1 MTDGRVNW
9 EMLASKAR
17 EESAPALDVAPLV
30 VQRIAGSRVLPVPNW
45 PVWSTTELSATGLA
59 VAAAMLMM
67 LSVALSGVS
76 WDDPFGDWFS
86 SLVLVMS

>member
-9 EMLASKAR
+9 KVLASKAR
-17 EESAPALDVAPLV
+17 EESAPVLNVAPLV
-30 VQRIAGSRVLPVPNW
+30 VQRIARSSTLPVSA
-45 PVWSTTELSATGLA
+45 WSLTELLVTGLS

-67 LSVALSGVS
+67 LTVASSGIS
-76 WDDPFGDWFS
+76 WDDPFGDWLS